1 MSKFSQKRYR
11 NVGEL
16 SSKYAYDKDG
26 TQFDADILSKIE
38 RSEQLYNDFVK
49 FMKERNVIPSELR
62 IMFTR
67 YYEEFLKG

>member
-62 IMFTR
+62 TMFTR
-67 YYEEFLKG
+67 YYEDFLKG

>member
-26 TQFDADILSKIE
+26 TQFEADIKARIE
-38 RSEQLYNDFVK
+38 RSEQLYNDFVL

-62 IMFTR
+62 TMFTR